1 MNILDKINADKA
13 EEVRARYEE
22 ISLEELKAKAAEAPA
37 RPDFVES
44 IRKAKIG
51 VIAEVKRQS
60 PSAGIIRDPFDP
72 AAIAKRYEE
81 CGARA
86 VSCLMDNKYFG
97 GGAEDFA
104 IVREAISLPML
115 YKEFVIDPWQIYHA
129 KVMGA
134 SAVLLIVASLEKET
148 LVEFMQLVRELGMT
162 PLVEVHTREEMEVAV
177 ECGCKC
183 IGINNRNLKTF
194 VTTIDTTLELKGMA
208 PEGVTLISES
218 GIKCAEDVERL
229 KAADIDGILVGEGLL
244 RQDDPG
250 VALQNLVS

>member
-1 MNILDKINADKA
+1 MNILDKIIADKV
-13 EEVRARYEE
+13 EEVRLRYEE
-22 ISLEELKAKAAEAPA
+22 MPLEEVKAKAAAAPS

-44 IRKAKIG
+44 LRSVQIG

-72 AAIAKRYEE
+72 AAIAKRYET

-86 VSCLMDNKYFG
+86 VSCLMDHKYFG

-134 SAVLLIVASLEKET
+134 SAVLLIVAALDKET
-148 LVEFMQLVRELGMT
+148 LVEYMQLVRELGMT

-177 ECGCKC
+177 ECGCEC

-194 VTTIDTTLELKGMA
+194 VTTIETTLELKGMA

-229 KAADIDGILVGEGLL
+229 KAADIHGILVGEGLL